1 MDSTTK
7 ELPTYGRNLEV
18 NRKVSAIQH
27 ILYLRHDWSAG
38 GILRQAGVIGSPT
51 GVREGTLIST
61 GWPLGSTLQ
70 SLELTNMDHIFELT
84 LEFSPSLYPRMLIR
98 SLPIQGTA
106 PASSDT
112 VLKQAKLISHD
123 YRLRADRS

>member
-1 MDSTTK
+1 M
-7 ELPTYGRNLEV
+7 
-18 NRKVSAIQH
+18 
-27 ILYLRHDWSAG
+27 
-38 GILRQAGVIGSPT
+38 IGSPT
-51 GVREGTLIST
+51 GGREGTLISI
-61 GWPLGSTLQ
+61 GWPLGSMLQ

-98 SLPIQGTA
+98 SLPIQSTA

-112 VLKQAKLISHD
+112 VLNQTKVISHD